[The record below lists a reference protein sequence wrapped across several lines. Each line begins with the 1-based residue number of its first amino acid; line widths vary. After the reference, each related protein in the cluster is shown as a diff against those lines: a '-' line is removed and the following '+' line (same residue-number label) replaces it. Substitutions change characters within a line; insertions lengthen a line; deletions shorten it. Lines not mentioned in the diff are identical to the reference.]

1 LFALSPIGRA
11 APPVRVAIVRL
22 THDHVFGL
30 LGRPRD
36 RGDIEVV
43 GVFEPNADLAA
54 RRAGEFRLGRKLL
67 FEDLEAMLV
76 ATRPDAVCL
85 FGSTREHRDDAIACF
100 AQGAHVMVEKPLAVS
115 SDDAL
120 AMAEAARRA
129 GRHLLTN
136 YETTWYPSV
145 RTLGRRVDGGEHGAV
160 RRLVVRSG
168 HRGPIEIGCRPEF
181 LAWLLDPRE
190 NGGGAITDFGCY
202 GVNLSTW
209 LAGGRRPDAVTATTA
224 TRKPGLYP
232 RVDDDATLLLE
243 YPDRIAV
250 VQASWN
256 WPHNV
261 KDVSVSCERG
271 DYLTVGADRLIS
283 HAAGGEPST
292 ERAAPPTPADGDP
305 FAHLAAVVRGE
316 AEPNELSSLANN
328 LIVVE
333 VLDAARES
341 ARTGRTVRLDA
352 RSR

>member
-1 LFALSPIGRA
+1 M
-11 APPVRVAIVRL
+11 RVAIVRL

-36 RGDIEVV
+36 RGDVEIV

-54 RRAGEFRLGRKLL
+54 RRAAEFQLGPELL

-100 AQGAHVMVEKPLAVS
+100 AHGAHVMVEKPLAVS
-115 SDDAL
+115 SDDAT
-120 AMAEAARRA
+120 AMADAARRA
-129 GRHLLTN
+129 ARHLLTN

-145 RTLGRRVDGGEHGAV
+145 GALGRRLEAGEQGPV

-168 HRGPIEIGCRPEF
+168 HPGPIEIGCRPEF
-181 LAWLLDPRE
+181 LAWLLDPHE
-190 NGGGAITDFGCY
+190 NGGGALTDFGCY

-209 LAGGRRPDAVTATTA
+209 LAAGRRPHAVTATAA
-224 TRKPGLYP
+224 TRKPALYP

-261 KDVSVSCERG
+261 KDLCVSCERG
-271 DYLTVGADRLIS
+271 DLLTVGADRLRS
-283 HAAGGEPST
+283 HTAGGEPST
-292 ERAAPPTPADGDP
+292 KRAPSPAAADGDP
-305 FAHLAAVVRGE
+305 FAHLAAVVRGD

-328 LIVVE
+328 LVVVE

-352 RSR
+352 PSR